1 MARPVPEIN
10 AGSMAD
16 IAFLLLIFFLVTT
29 TMDSDLGI
37 ARLLPPLDPD
47 QHNEQ
52 TVDVNKRNV
61 FIININYRN
70 ELQVGGDVM
79 QIGQLKDAVK
89 EFILNPTDNPKLSG
103 KKEVDVEYFGK
114 VEVSRGVISLTND
127 LGTSYK
133 TYVEVQNE
141 VTQAIND
148 LRDKLSKE
156 KFGKIYDK
164 LSESEQDA
172 VKEIYPMAIS
182 EAEPKNVGGKP

>member
-37 ARLLPPLDPD
+37 ARLLPPIQDKP
-47 QHNEQ
+47 EQ
-52 TVDVNKRNV
+52 STVDVNKRNV
-61 FIININYRN
+61 LVININYRN
-70 ELQVGGDVM
+70 EMQVGGEVIP
-79 QIGQLKDAVK
+79 IGQLKDAVK
-89 EFILNPTDNPKLSG
+89 EFILNPNENPNLSA

-114 VEVSRGVISLTND
+114 MQVSKGVISLTND

-133 TYVEVQNE
+133 TYVDVQNE
-141 VTQAIND
+141 VTQAINE
-148 LRDKLSKE
+148 LRDKISME
-156 KFGKIYDK
+156 QFGKIYDK
-164 LSESEQDA
+164 LNESQQEA

-182 EAEPKNVGGKP
+182 EAEPKNIGGKP

>member
-1 MARPVPEIN
+1 MARATPEIN

-37 ARLLPPLDPD
+37 ARLLPPIQDTP
-47 QHNEQ
+47 EQ
-52 TVDVNKRNV
+52 TTVDVNKRNV
-61 FIININYRN
+61 LVININYRN
-70 ELQVGGDVM
+70 EMQVGGEVM
-79 QIGQLKDAVK
+79 PIGQLKNAVK
-89 EFILNPTDNPKLSG
+89 EFILNPNDNPNLSD
-103 KKEVDVEYFGK
+103 KRDLDLEYFGEIK
-114 VEVSRGVISLTND
+114 GSKGVISLTND

-148 LRDKLSKE
+148 LRDKISME
-156 KFGKIYDK
+156 QFGKIYDK
-164 LSESEQDA
+164 LNESQQDA

-182 EAEPKNVGGKP
+182 EAEPKNIGGNK

>member
-37 ARLLPPLDPD
+37 ARLLPPITED
-47 QHNEQ
+47 QPKP
-52 TVDVNKRNV
+52 VDFNKRNV

-89 EFILNPTDNPKLSG
+89 EFILNPNDNLNLSS
-103 KKEVDVEYFGK
+103 KKKVDVDYFGN

-156 KFGKIYDK
+156 KFGKEYDK
-164 LSESEQDA
+164 LTESQQDA

-182 EAEPKNVGGKP
+182 EAEPKNIGGKP

>member
-37 ARLLPPLDPD
+37 ARLLPPIQEKQD
-47 QHNEQ
+47 E
-52 TVDVNKRNV
+52 TKIDVNKRNV
-61 FIININYRN
+61 LIININYRN
-70 ELQVGGDVM
+70 ELQVGGEVVP
-79 QIGQLKDAVK
+79 IGQLKGAVK
-89 EFILNPTDNPKLSG
+89 EFILNPNDNQSLSD
-103 KKEVDVEYFGK
+103 KKDVDLEYFGK
-114 VEVSRGVISLTND
+114 MRVSKGVISLTND

-148 LRDKLSKE
+148 LRDKISME
-156 KFGKIYDK
+156 QFGKIYDK
-164 LSESEQDA
+164 LNESQQDA

-182 EAEPKNVGGKP
+182 EAEPKNIGGKP